1 MPEERKLVSLVF
13 ADVVGSTAWGA
24 QQDPEFVRRSM
35 ARYFAR
41 MKGIAETHG
50 GTVEKFIGDA
60 VMVVF
65 GVPQLHEDDAERAV
79 RAALAMRD
87 AIADLNRD
95 LGIALAVRIAVNS
108 GDVVTGGGKEERQF
122 LVTGDAVNVVAR
134 LQAGAEPDE
143 VVVGALTERL
153 TRDSI
158 EYEARDPIVAKGK
171 PEPVPA
177 FRALRARS
185 AVPVS
190 HGGAAALPATLVGRA
205 RELRQLL
212 DSVERATD
220 ERTGYLVTLVGNA
233 GVGKSRLVAEVM
245 ARLAQRSGVRIL
257 RGRCLAY
264 GAGITY
270 WPLMDVVRQDAG
282 ITSSDDRGAV
292 LGKVSARLAT
302 LVSGDRLPA
311 VQARIALLLGL
322 EPAAA
327 VLPNVSAE
335 RIAVELSWGIRQY
348 LEAIA
353 AHDTLVVVID
363 DLQWADPAVLE
374 VLGQVADRSSTVPV
388 LLVCIARPELLE
400 RSPSWAANRSNASL
414 VQLEPLDEADTRTLL
429 SGLLASADVPPPV
442 ATLIAERSAG
452 NPLFCEEFLRTLI
465 DAGHLEFADG
475 RWNATRSLGDL
486 PFPESIQSI
495 VAARLD
501 GLPPTEKITL
511 QRASVIGEHFALDE
525 LLALDGEIGAA
536 PEALVRK
543 GLFVADRDDP
553 SNRSLRFK
561 HLLIR
566 DVAYGSLSKADRA
579 TLHDRVGALLEAGK
593 ADRRDE
599 FSELLAYHAAQSY
612 LLSRELRLEP
622 DTLAPRSARALRSS
636 TLAGDRAL
644 ALYATEQAVGH
655 YTLAIEIARD
665 DEPMLGKLQLRLAN
679 AAFLAGTARS
689 ALRAAEEAR
698 RWFERRGDVRGA
710 GLALTRV
717 ASYRWFLGETTGARE
732 AAADAARLLEPL
744 GKSQELAGA
753 YAQVARLAYLD
764 VDLSVAAEWGQRAV
778 DMAREQMA
786 LSIEADSL
794 ITLGSAEGVLGQAR
808 SVARLREGTDLA
820 TAHDMVETAMRG
832 FHNLTVTLPAFGSP
846 GAETRRVYEEMFAYA
861 RQHRFRTET
870 VIGDEAFYMFASGDW
885 DAVLSLVRE
894 ARGESIW
901 TIQLQLLEAFIV
913 AGRGGP
919 ERSLPLL
926 DMPRR
931 ALRTLSVGHKIFVAS
946 ILARVTL
953 LAADARATLENLDGI
968 AADLGKGLYPEVDE
982 AAVCA
987 LAAAIAQEDSVAL
1000 DRWIKFAL
1008 ADHAGA
1014 RRVTARARRDFA
1026 QAERAAKE
1034 VDLDLAISLLEES
1047 AELFQ
1052 QSFLPFGETLS
1063 RRRRIELLL
1072 RRNGAADRDT
1082 AQAELA
1088 AILPYWH
1095 EAKAMWYLGQ
1105 LERWAAAHGLA
1116 FPREGFGA
1124 GSIVASL

>member
-41 MKGIAETHG
+41 MKDIAETHG

-108 GDVVTGGGKEERQF
+108 GDVVTGGGEDQRQF

-143 VVVGALTERL
+143 VVVGAPTERL
-153 TRDSI
+153 TRGSI

-190 HGGAAALPATLVGRA
+190 HGGAPARPATLVGRA
-205 RELRQLL
+205 RELRQLC

-220 ERTGYLVTLVGNA
+220 ERTGYLVTVIGNA
-233 GVGKSRLVAEVM
+233 GVGKSRLVAEVL
-245 ARLAQRSGVRIL
+245 ARLAQREGVRIL

-270 WPLMDVVRQDAG
+270 WPLMDVVREDAG

-292 LGKVSARLAT
+292 LAKLSARLAT
-302 LVSGDRLPA
+302 LFPGDRLPA

-353 AHDTLVVVID
+353 ARETLVVVID
-363 DLQWADPAVLE
+363 DLQWAVPAVLE
-374 VLGQVADRSSTVPV
+374 VLGQVAERSSTVPV
-388 LLVCIARPELLE
+388 LLICLARPELLE
-400 RSPSWAANRSNASL
+400 RSPSWAASRSNAS
-414 VQLEPLDEADTRTLL
+414 VVHLEPLDERDTRSLL
-429 SGLLASADVPPPV
+429 SGLLATADVPPPV
-442 ATLIAERSAG
+442 ASLITERSAG
-452 NPLFCEEFLRTLI
+452 NPLFCEEFLRMLI

-475 RWNATRSLGDL
+475 RWKTTRSLGDL
-486 PFPESIQSI
+486 PLPESIQSI

-501 GLPPTEKITL
+501 GLPPTEKITF
-511 QRASVIGEHFALDE
+511 QRASVIGELFALDE
-525 LLALDGEIGAA
+525 LLALDGEMGVA

-553 SNRSLRFK
+553 SGRSLRFK

-579 TLHDRVGALLEAGK
+579 TLHDRVAALLEAGK
-593 ADRRDE
+593 ADRREE

-622 DTLAPRSARALRSS
+622 DTIAPRSARALRSS

-644 ALYATEQAVGH
+644 ALFATEQAVGH

-665 DEPMLGKLQLRLAN
+665 DDPILGELQLRLAQ
-679 AAFLAGTARS
+679 AAFLAGATRR
-689 ALRAAEEAR
+689 ALGAADEAR
-698 RWFERRGDVRGA
+698 RWFEKRGDMRGA

-717 ASYRWFLGETTGARE
+717 ASYRWFVGESTRARE
-732 AAADAARLLEPL
+732 AAEDAARVLEPL

-764 VDLSVAAEWGQRAV
+764 VDYSVGAEWGQRAV

-786 LSIEADSL
+786 PSIEADSL
-794 ITLGSAEGVLGQAR
+794 ITLGSMDAPLGR
-808 SVARLREGTDLA
+808 GVARLREGIDLA
-820 TAHDMVETAMRG
+820 SAHDLVETAMRG
-832 FHNLTVTLPAFGSP
+832 FHNLSVTLHMTGSS
-846 GAETRRVYEEMFAYA
+846 GAETRRVLEEMFAYA
-861 RQHRFRTET
+861 RRHRFRTTT
-870 VIGDEAFYMFASGDW
+870 VISDEAFYVLASGDW
-885 DAVLSLVRE
+885 DAVVRLVQE
-894 ARGESIW
+894 ARGESVWAIH
-901 TIQLQLLEAFIV
+901 LQLVEAFIL
-913 AGRGGP
+913 AGRAGP
-919 ERSLPLL
+919 EGSLPLL
-926 DMPRR
+926 DVPRR
-931 ALRTLSVGHKIFVAS
+931 ALREVSASHKIFGAM
-946 ILARVTL
+946 LLGRVTL
-953 LAADARATLENLDGI
+953 LAGDARATLEDLDGI
-968 AADLGKGLYPEVDE
+968 AADVARPSYPEVDE

-987 LAAAIAQEDSVAL
+987 LAAAITQEDSVAL
-1000 DRWIKFAL
+1000 DRWIEVVL
-1008 ADHAGA
+1008 ADEAGA
-1014 RRVTARARRDFA
+1014 RRVAGRARQAFA
-1026 QAERAAKE
+1026 RAERAATE
-1034 VDLDLAISLLEES
+1034 GGVDRAISLLGES
-1047 AELFQ
+1047 AELFR
-1052 QSFLPFGETLS
+1052 QSFLPFGETLA
-1063 RRRRIELLL
+1063 RRRRSALLL
-1072 RRNGAADRDT
+1072 RRNGAGDREAT
-1082 AQAELA
+1082 QAELT
-1088 AILPYWH
+1088 AILPYWRK
-1095 EAKAMWYLGQ
+1095 AKATWYLGQ
-1105 LERWAAAHGLA
+1105 LERWAAEHGLA
-1116 FPREGFGA
+1116 FSREGVGA
-1124 GSIVASL
+1124 DSIVASP